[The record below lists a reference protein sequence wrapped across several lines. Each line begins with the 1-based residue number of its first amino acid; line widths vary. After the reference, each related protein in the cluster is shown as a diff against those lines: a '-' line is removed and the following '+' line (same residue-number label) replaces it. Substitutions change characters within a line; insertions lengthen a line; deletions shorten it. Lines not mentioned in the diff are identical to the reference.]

1 MSTVT
6 PEPVECEVCQSTT
19 NAVECTV
26 HWETLK
32 SGREYPVTV
41 CPECD
46 EEL

>member
-6 PEPVECEVCQSTT
+6 PEPVECELCRTET
-19 NAVECTV
+19 NIVECSV
-26 HWETLK
+26 RWETLM
-32 SGREYPVTV
+32 SGREIPVTV